1 MLLSAA
7 RLDVGAELRP
17 DLDAL
22 PDLTERAAIQ
32 LGADGTTAGHIRR
45 SIAVACGRFTRECAP
60 WLTARVSL
68 DLLWPVLTVV
78 LQCSGTDYVEYIDLS
93 GILGVGAGAPVAACE
108 VSR

>member
-1 MLLSAA
+1 MLPSAA

-22 PDLTERAAIQ
+22 PDLTEQAAIR
-32 LGADGTTAGHIRR
+32 LGADEIAAERIGR
-45 SIAVACGRFTRECAP
+45 SIAAACARFTRERAP
-60 WLTARVSL
+60 WIAARVSL
-68 DLLWPVLTVV
+68 SLLWPVLTVS
-78 LQCSGTDYVEYIDLS
+78 LQCADVDYVEYIDVS